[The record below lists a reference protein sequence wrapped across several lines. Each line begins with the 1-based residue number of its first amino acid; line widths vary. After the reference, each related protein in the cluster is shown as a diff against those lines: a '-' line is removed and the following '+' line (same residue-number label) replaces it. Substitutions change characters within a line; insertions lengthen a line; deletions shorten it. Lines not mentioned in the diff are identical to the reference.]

1 MAVGSVTIFSGCQPA
16 SDSDEL
22 DLETLCM
29 LNRLGANSTLSDRA
43 AKLYELEVNPTG
55 IALGWDGPV
64 TTLRGEEMV
73 VSHGIVGLGGAKDVD
88 GITETIQLTAANRDR
103 PVFLSVGLFGLPRF
117 GLLLNSGHRLSID
130 PELLGEVFG
139 EAADDIRFVLGNVL
153 ALFGIRVEVE

>member
-1 MAVGSVTIFSGCQPA
+1 
-16 SDSDEL
+16 
-22 DLETLCM
+22 M

-103 PVFLSVGLFGLPRF
+103 PVFLSVG
-117 GLLLNSGHRLSID
+117 
-130 PELLGEVFG
+130 VFG
-139 EAADDIRFVLGNVL
+139 FEVGPAKVKDVVENLDSDFEVVRGDVFFKL
-153 ALFGIRVEVE
+153 AKQALQSGA

>member
-1 MAVGSVTIFSGCQPA
+1 MFSGCQLA

-43 AKLYELEVNPTG
+43 ARLYELEVNPTG

-73 VSHGIVGLGGAKDVD
+73 VSHMGSWGSVARK
-88 GITETIQLTAANRDR
+88 TLTASPKR
-103 PVFLSVGLFGLPRF
+103 S
-117 GLLLNSGHRLSID
+117 S
-130 PELLGEVFG
+130 
-139 EAADDIRFVLGNVL
+139 
-153 ALFGIRVEVE
+153 